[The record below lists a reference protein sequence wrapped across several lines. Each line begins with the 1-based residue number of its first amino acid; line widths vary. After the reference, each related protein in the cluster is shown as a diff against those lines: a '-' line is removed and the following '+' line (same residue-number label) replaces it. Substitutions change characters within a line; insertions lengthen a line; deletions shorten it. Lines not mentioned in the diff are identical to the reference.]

1 MKKVIFLLLDGARFD
16 ILDELLGSNSLPNL
30 SSIIKS
36 GSYSKAV
43 SVFPST
49 TGPAY
54 IPFLM
59 GQYPGSVNLPGIRW
73 LDKVNFSKNPFSTN
87 ANRSYVGYENKFFK
101 EIRPYNF
108 IFYCFFSCCSFII

>member
-1 MKKVIFLLLDGARFD
+1 MERAKQVSFRMLFEKGFFLLLDGARFD

-36 GSYSKAV
+36 GSYTKPV

-59 GQYPGSVNLPGIRW
+59 GQYPGNVNLPGIRW

-87 ANRSYVGYENKFFK
+87 ANRSYVGYENKFFNT
-101 EIRPYNF
+101 I
-108 IFYCFFSCCSFII
+108 